1 MGTDSE
7 SLAPRFLIAM
17 PQLGDPNFHRSVVLM
32 IEHGEAGS
40 MGLVI
45 NRSAPLS
52 LGELAKGQ
60 SMKIAPGHAGE
71 NVFVGGPV
79 EPQRGFVLHDC
90 EAIQEKHE
98 VIPGLY
104 LSFTL
109 DALQPLL
116 QNASSKIRFCLG
128 YAGWGPKQLEK
139 EIAAGAWLCTEAAA
153 EPTLAT
159 DPDEL
164 WDATLRGMGLNPAMI
179 LAVKGIQ

>member
-1 MGTDSE
+1 
-7 SLAPRFLIAM
+7 M
-17 PQLGDPNFHRSVVLM
+17 PQLGDPNFQRSVILM

-45 NRSAPLS
+45 NRAAPLS

-60 SMKIAPGHAGE
+60 SMKIAPAHVRE

-90 EAIQEKHE
+90 DAIEEKHE
-98 VIPGLY
+98 VVPGLY

-116 QNASSKIRFCLG
+116 QSDSSKIRFCLG

-139 EIAAGAWLCTEAAA
+139 EIAAGAWLCTEAAVEATLDA
-153 EPTLAT
+153 EP
-159 DPDEL
+159 DDL
-164 WDATLRGMGLNPAMI
+164 WDATLRGMGLNPALI
-179 LAVKGIQ
+179 FAARGIQ